1 MRLILLTAVGAF
13 AAAQVI
19 SGIVVAQSQ
28 PGTASGPNSEY
39 GKTIDDKGKPA
50 GEGRT
55 TAPETKGQ
63 PTPQGWSGP
72 INTGSGGAP
81 DDEETLQE
89 AEDVPSFL
97 TARELQAR
105 DPARGD
111 TQDDSPE
118 EAGENPPGRGKDR

>member
-55 TAPETKGQ
+55 TVPETKGQ

-81 DDEETLQE
+81 ASSPQGQSPPGMQE
-89 AEDVPSFL
+89 APDGADKTTVEPD
-97 TARELQAR
+97 A
-105 DPARGD
+105 
-111 TQDDSPE
+111 
-118 EAGENPPGRGKDR
+118 KK